1 MANDPK
7 VVKALASVGGGIE
20 DRMREAVDRI
30 LALVWDVR
38 SDSFSF
44 ADNPEVDAEV
54 NRVLAQMDD
63 GMMEDA
69 VKAAKALLKS
79 VEMDDWEDDAVE
91 FAERGISNETP
102 LFRMDM
108 QATHLKELLEGWI
121 VVAAVYG
128 LSRQGVWQNLRT
140 FLGNPFAAKM
150 WREAGLQIP
159 HWGRGYMANLIDAY
173 RRLIRDF
180 VSRAYHYAELRDFE
194 KKGAIGYTIHRGS
207 TFDCSTCDSY
217 TGKVW
222 PLTVQ
227 ILGIHPNCMCYAVP
241 VYKDDKDV

>member
-102 LFRMDM
+102 LFLKVPQFGIMICSADKIPNQPPVGIYQVCHIPPAPVRDL
-108 QATHLKELLEGWI
+108 QPGLAPHLRREWI
-121 VVAAVYG
+121 A
-128 LSRQGVWQNLRT
+128 
-140 FLGNPFAAKM
+140 
-150 WREAGLQIP
+150 EE
-159 HWGRGYMANLIDAY
+159 
-173 RRLIRDF
+173 
-180 VSRAYHYAELRDFE
+180 RA
-194 KKGAIGYTIHRGS
+194 
-207 TFDCSTCDSY
+207 
-217 TGKVW
+217 
-222 PLTVQ
+222 
-227 ILGIHPNCMCYAVP
+227 
-241 VYKDDKDV
+241 